1 MTLSIFCRFD
11 PVYSASHVQLYPSLV
26 RQRGARDV
34 RDNILLLL
42 LFLFLLLDPLVGFG
56 MHLLPVL
63 GWAFSTLV
71 FLYLFWGLHEQTR
84 LAFIIYY
91 RMDFDILFGE
101 FKILPMAFFKKV
113 NQ

>member
-1 MTLSIFCRFD
+1 MTLSICCRFD
-11 PVYSASHVQLYPSLV
+11 PLYSASHVQLYPSLV
-26 RQRGARDV
+26 RRHDARDI
-34 RDNILLLL
+34 RDNILFLF

-71 FLYLFWGLHEQTR
+71 FILFWGLREQTR
-84 LAFIIYY
+84 LAFITYY

-101 FKILPMAFFKKV
+101 FKIFANGILSES